1 MATIDDVVKVYR
13 DTGFEDVTAEW
24 LLEYMADNK
33 LTCEECIAAKQRRR
47 LQAMEYAATPKGDLS
62 GVDMEKFIV

>member
-1 MATIDDVVKVYR
+1 MATIDDVVKAYQA
-13 DTGFEDVTAEW
+13 TGSDWVTVEW
-24 LLEYMADNK
+24 LQKYMADNK
-33 LTCEECIAAKQRRR
+33 QTCEECIAEKQRML